1 MLVCLANAAKKFFI
15 VFLMVDL
22 ISILY
27 KKSALYN

>member
-1 MLVCLANAAKKFFI
+1 MLVYLANVAKKFII

-27 KKSALYN
+27 KKGAL

>member
-1 MLVCLANAAKKFFI
+1 MYPKSYLI

-27 KKSALYN
+27 KKGAL